1 MNKNQEKLYELILKN
16 QLEGLTLKEI
26 ADLVDLSSPQSA
38 KYHLDLLEEK
48 GFIVSDSER
57 KRYVAINQILNTKKA
72 NNKIFTIP
80 FLGYAN
86 CGEAVSF
93 ADEKI
98 EDYIS
103 VSSTILDKKNPKDLF
118 IVKAIGLSM
127 NRANINGKPI
137 NHGDYVI
144 VDRANLSPKNGD
156 YVLSII
162 NEAANIKRF
171 YKDKSYIK
179 LLSESTTGS
188 HPIFIHK
195 NDDYIINGVVVDV
208 L

>member
-48 GFIVSDSER
+48 GFIVSDPDR
-57 KRYVAINQILNTKKA
+57 KRYVAINQILKNKKQ

-86 CGEAVSF
+86 CGEALEF
-93 ADEKI
+93 ADENSEKRLML
-98 EDYIS
+98 S
-103 VSSTILDKKNPKDLF
+103 KNMILNKNPKNLF

-127 NRANINGKPI
+127 NRANINGKAI

-144 VDRANLSPKNGD
+144 VDRANLTPKNGD

-171 YKDKSYIK
+171 YKDKEYIK

-195 NDDYIINGVVVDV
+195 NDEYIINGVVVDI